1 MDFPAKNIYR
11 LISPWCFE
19 GFPLWFSG
27 KNSMISR
34 KISNNPYISHVFSSW
49 TSVDQFDEK
58 TGAEGG
64 PNQRC
69 QGRELEADG

>member
-1 MDFPAKNIYR
+1 
-11 LISPWCFE
+11 
-19 GFPLWFSG
+19 
-27 KNSMISR
+27 MISR
-34 KISNNPYISHVFSSW
+34 KISNNPYILYISHVFSSW
-49 TSVDQFDEK
+49 TWVNQFDEK